1 MYSLAWPWVLL
12 ALPLPIIVR
21 KLLPASRSIAEA
33 GLRVPTLRGFETLK
47 DRSDAEQL
55 LNWRFWVAVLAWLL
69 LVVAAARPE
78 RIGDE
83 IDVPVSGRNLMLA
96 VDLSG
101 SMDQKDFELG
111 SRRVDRLTAT
121 KAVASDFIARREG
134 DRIGLILFGERA
146 YLQVPLTLD
155 RETVKVLLLE
165 AFIGLA
171 GEKTAI
177 GDAITLAVRRVHEQ
191 PDEAGEQVLVLLTDG
206 ANTAGEVD
214 PLKAAELAQQV
225 GLRIYTIGIGAEQLE
240 VSSLIGGRRSIN
252 PSADLDEA
260 TLTQI
265 ADLTGGRYFRATD
278 TASLQDIYRLVD
290 ELEPV
295 EEPESG
301 FRPVQSLYY
310 YPLGAAF
317 ALATLLSLVSLLHE
331 LRVRLTVRRSLKVR
345 SECRL
350 TFTGC
355 VPNGCWLSRW
365 WSWSPFCWDV
375 ATWARAIGSRS
386 LIAR

>member
-1 MYSLAWPWVLL
+1 MWSLAWPWALL
-12 ALPLPIIVR
+12 ALPLPLIMR
-21 KLLPASRSIAEA
+21 YLLPEARGMSEA
-33 GLRVPTLRGFETLK
+33 GLRVPSIESFRTLI
-47 DRSDAEQL
+47 DRSGAEQL
-55 LNWRFWVAVLAWLL
+55 LNWRFWVAALAWIL
-69 LVVAAARPE
+69 LVLAAARPE

-83 IDVPVSGRNLMLA
+83 LDVPVAGRNLMLA

-111 SRRVDRLTAT
+111 GLRVDRLTAT
-121 KAVASDFIARREG
+121 KAVASDFIERREG

-155 RETVKVLLLE
+155 RETVNVLLLE

-191 PDEAGEQVLVLLTDG
+191 QVNVGEQVLVLLTDG

-214 PLKAAELAQQV
+214 PIKAAELAQQV

-240 VSSLIGGRRSIN
+240 VASLIGGRRRIN
-252 PSADLDEA
+252 PSADLDED
-260 TLTQI
+260 TLTKI

-278 TASLQDIYRLVD
+278 TASLQDIYKLVD

-301 FRPVQSLYY
+301 FRPVKSYY
-310 YPLGAAF
+310 FVPLGVAV
-317 ALATLLSLVSLLHE
+317 ALVALLSLTSLLK
-331 LRVRLTVRRSLKVR
+331 R
-345 SECRL
+345 
-350 TFTGC
+350 FA
-355 VPNGCWLSRW
+355 LSR
-365 WSWSPFCWDV
+365 
-375 ATWARAIGSRS
+375 AREVQTRAD
-386 LIAR
+386 

>member
-12 ALPLPIIVR
+12 VLPLPIIVR

-33 GLRVPTLRGFETLK
+33 GLRVPTLRSFETLQ
-47 DRSDAEQL
+47 DRSDTEQL

-191 PDEAGEQVLVLLTDG
+191 PEEAGEQVLVLLTDG

-317 ALATLLSLVSLLHE
+317 ALVALLSVVSLLNE
-331 LRVRLTVRRSLKVR
+331 LRVRRSIKVQANA
-345 SECRL
+345 
-350 TFTGC
+350 G
-355 VPNGCWLSRW
+355 
-365 WSWSPFCWDV
+365 
-375 ATWARAIGSRS
+375 
-386 LIAR
+386 

>member
-1 MYSLAWPWVLL
+1 MWSLAWPWALL
-12 ALPLPIIVR
+12 ALPLPWLAW
-21 KLLPASRSIAEA
+21 KLVPESTRIEDA
-33 GLRVPTLRGFETLK
+33 GLRVPSLGAFEVLGARPK
-47 DRSDAEQL
+47 REQL
-55 LNWRFWVAVLAWLL
+55 LNWRFWIAAAAWVL

-78 RIGDE
+78 YIGDE
-83 IDVPVSGRNLMLA
+83 LDVPVSGRNLMLA

-121 KAVASDFIARREG
+121 KAVASDFIERREG

-155 RETVKVLLLE
+155 RETVNVLLME

-177 GDAITLAVRRVHEQ
+177 GDAITLAVKRIHDQ
-191 PDEAGEQVLVLLTDG
+191 AADASEQVLVLLTDG

-225 GLRIYTIGIGAEQLE
+225 GLRVYTIGIGAEQLE
-240 VSSLIGGRRSIN
+240 VASLIGGRRSIN

-260 TLTQI
+260 TLTRI
-265 ADLTGGRYFRATD
+265 AELTGGRYFRAKD
-278 TASLQDIYRLVD
+278 TAALQDIYRLVD

-301 FRPVQSLYY
+301 FRPVRSLYFW
-310 YPLGAAF
+310 PLGGAFVLAALM
-317 ALATLLSLVSLLHE
+317 AIAAILRSLLTG
-331 LRVRLTVRRSLKVR
+331 RMAGVRADVR
-345 SECRL
+345 
-350 TFTGC
+350 
-355 VPNGCWLSRW
+355 
-365 WSWSPFCWDV
+365 
-375 ATWARAIGSRS
+375 
-386 LIAR
+386 